1 MNEQLLIDSLVK
13 SVGRCPAQA
22 DVIGLQ
28 QFSLDDVQARAQRFL
43 TLLGDQEDR
52 STDRG
57 DWLTS
62 DDHTT
67 IRLPRGARA
76 MLYHAS
82 GAVKYSSGM
91 SPFQSIFER
100 VEDRERLTG
109 MVGEAARKYNIA
121 QWAGSGGE
129 LTFERLW
136 QMKAQGED
144 KSGKQSEPVLT
155 RVVGAYRHFIGGIPV
170 LGEASVALKL
180 AAGGTLDSLSLQV
193 RSRAME
199 VIDQARIINSELAAK
214 QVCAQLNRLLGFG
227 KITTPSDLVESQTMR
242 FGYLNLGKRKA
253 QQLLAPAFM
262 AQVVLR
268 HKEERQAYIMV
279 VSATEKPYL
288 PICECGHEGPATAAR
303 LDVAATTIRR

>member
-28 QFSLDDVQARAQRFL
+28 QFSLDDMQARAKRFL
-43 TLLGDQEDR
+43 ALLGDQEDR
-52 STDRG
+52 SSDRG
-57 DWLTS
+57 DWQTR

-67 IRLPRGARA
+67 IRLPQGARA
-76 MLYHAS
+76 LLYHAS
-82 GAVKYSSGM
+82 GAVKYSAGLT
-91 SPFQSIFER
+91 PFQAIFER
-100 VEDRERLTG
+100 VEDRERLTR
-109 MVGEAARKYNIA
+109 MVGEAARKYNIS
-121 QWAGSGGE
+121 QWAGPGGE
-129 LTFERLW
+129 LAFERLW

-193 RSRAME
+193 RTRATE
-199 VIDQARIINSELAAK
+199 VVDQARIINTELAAK
-214 QVCAQLNRLLGFG
+214 QVCLQLNRLLGYG
-227 KITTPSDLVESQTMR
+227 KITTPGDLVESQTMR
-242 FGYLNLGKRKA
+242 FGYLNLGKRKP

-268 HKEERQAYIMV
+268 HKEERQAYILV
-279 VSATEKPYL
+279 VSATEKPYM
-288 PICECGHEGPATAAR
+288 PICECGHEGPAAATR
-303 LDVAATTIRR
+303 LDVATSVQR